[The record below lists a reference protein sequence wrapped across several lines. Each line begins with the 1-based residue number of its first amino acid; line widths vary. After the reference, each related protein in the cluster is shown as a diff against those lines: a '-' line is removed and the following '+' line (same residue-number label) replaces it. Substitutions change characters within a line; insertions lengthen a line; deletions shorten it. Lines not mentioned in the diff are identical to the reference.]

1 MVTDTDA
8 TAPVGSPGVPPAA
21 RERYFLTY
29 RGTRLP
35 LQLTGELPV
44 EALGHRNTYFR
55 AQYDA
60 EDRML
65 RCEKRVSGEVELS
78 HQYEYDAAGRLR
90 CAVITVA
97 DDAPRTL
104 YLAPHLSPQRAGS

>member
-1 MVTDTDA
+1 MVTDPDA

-35 LQLTGELPV
+35 LQLSGELPV

-65 RCEKRVSGEVELS
+65 RCEKRVYGEVELS
-78 HQYEYDAAGRLR
+78 HQYEYDAAGRLH

-104 YLAPHLSPQRAGS
+104 HLAPRQAVP